1 MVEVNDV
8 EMKETD
14 GKEPTVTTAALSK
27 EEKKDADLLTFDDIK
42 EQVRTIEKAV
52 TSKEPRYILRVLRAL
67 ASTRKRLNEDVL
79 RRLINFYYTSNASE
93 REILLSYLHSAQPM
107 DVDVSST
114 TTIATTTSGTLTS
127 TAGGAVPSS
136 RPQTSRTRAGS
147 LPEVDLYIH
156 LIVLLFLIDRNP
168 SKSALECSKR
178 LVEKTAVLNR
188 RTIDLLAAK
197 CYFYYARVFELNN
210 KLEEIRPFLH
220 SRLRTATLRND
231 FEGTAVLINLLLRNY
246 LHYNLYSQA
255 QKLVLK
261 SVFPD
266 HASNNEWARYL
277 YYLGRI
283 RAMQLEYTKAHQ
295 HLLTAIRKAPQQ
307 TAVGFRQ
314 NAQKFLVTV
323 ELLLGDIPDKAT
335 FKNPQ
340 LKRSLDPYYQL
351 TLAVRAG
358 NLARFKEVLDTFGDR
373 FQQEKTWSLIIRLRH
388 NVIKTG
394 IKMISLSYAKISFV
408 DIAQKLQLDSPEDA
422 EYIISKAIRD
432 GVIEASIN
440 HEKGYMQSREI
451 VDVYTTRE
459 PMNAFHQRIE
469 FCLKVHN
476 EAVKA
481 MRYPPKK
488 YNEELETA
496 QERRER
502 EQEELEYAK
511 EMADDD
517 DDF

>member
-1 MVEVNDV
+1 MVELSDI
-8 EMKETD
+8 EMKEADPSSGLQTA
-14 GKEPTVTTAALSK
+14 GTTTTTSK
-27 EEKKDADLLTFDDIK
+27 DDKKDADTLTLDDIK

-52 TSKEPRYILRVLRAL
+52 NSKEPRFILRVLRGL
-67 ASTRKRLNEDVL
+67 ASTRKRLNEDVI
-79 RRLINFYYTSNASE
+79 RRLILFYYGSNSSE
-93 REILLSYLHSAQPM
+93 REILLGFAQSVSQPM
-107 DVDVSST
+107 DVDMEKTVSSPAP
-114 TTIATTTSGTLTS
+114 ATNEKQS
-127 TAGGAVPSS
+127 VS
-136 RPQTSRTRAGS
+136 RPQTSRARAAS

-156 LIVLLFLIDRNP
+156 LIVLLFLIDRN
-168 SKSALECSKR
+168 SLKSALDCAKR
-178 LVEKTAVLNR
+178 LVDKTSVLNR
-188 RTIDLLAAK
+188 RTLDLLSAK
-197 CYFYYARVFELNN
+197 CYFYYARIFELNN
-210 KLEEIRPFLH
+210 MLDSIRPFLH

-295 HLLTAIRKAPQQ
+295 HLLTATRKAPQQ
-307 TAVGFRQ
+307 TAIGFRQ
-314 NAQKFLVTV
+314 NAHKFLITV

-358 NLARFKEVLDTFGDR
+358 DLSRFKEVLDTFSER

-388 NVIKTG
+388 NVIKAG
-394 IKMISLSYAKISFV
+394 IKMISLSYARISFSDV
-408 DIAQKLQLDSPEDA
+408 AQKLQLDSPEDA
-422 EYIISKAIRD
+422 EYIVAKAIRD
-432 GVIEASIN
+432 GVIEASID
-440 HEKGYMQSREI
+440 HEQGYVQSREI
-451 VDVYTTRE
+451 TDVYTTRE

-476 EAVKA
+476 ESVKA

-488 YNEELETA
+488 YNEDLETA

-511 EMADDD
+511 EMADDE

>member
-1 MVEVNDV
+1 MVELHEI
-8 EMKETD
+8 EMKEVDAPSGSNTANT
-14 GKEPTVTTAALSK
+14 PTASK
-27 EEKKDADLLTFDDIK
+27 DEKKDSNTLTLDDIK

-52 TSKEPRYILRVLRAL
+52 NSKEPRFILRVLRAL
-67 ASTRKRLNEDVL
+67 ATTRKRLNEDVV
-79 RRLINFYYTSNASE
+79 RRLVCFYYGSNTSE
-93 REILLSYLHSAQPM
+93 REILLGFIQPVSQSM
-107 DVDVSST
+107 DVDTGKTNTPVT
-114 TTIATTTSGTLTS
+114 TNEKQLI
-127 TAGGAVPSS
+127 S
-136 RPQTSRTRAGS
+136 RPQTSRARAVA

-156 LIVLLFLIDRNP
+156 LIVLLHLIDRN
-168 SKSALECSKR
+168 SLKSALDCAKR
-178 LVEKTAVLNR
+178 LVDKTSVLNR
-188 RTIDLLAAK
+188 RTLDLLAAK
-197 CYFYYARVFELNN
+197 CYFYYARIFELNN
-210 KLEEIRPFLH
+210 MLDTIRPFLH

-295 HLLTAIRKAPQQ
+295 NLLTAIRKAPQQ

-314 NAQKFLVTV
+314 NAHKFLITV

-358 NLARFKEVLDTFGDR
+358 DLSRFKEVLDAFSDR

-388 NVIKTG
+388 NVIKAG
-394 IKMISLSYAKISFV
+394 IKMISLSYTKISFSDV
-408 DIAQKLQLDSPEDA
+408 AQKLQLDSPEDA
-422 EYIISKAIRD
+422 EYIVAKAIRD

-440 HEKGYMQSREI
+440 HEQGYVQSRDI

-476 EAVKA
+476 ESVKA

-488 YNEELETA
+488 YQEELETA

-511 EMADDD
+511 EMADDE

>member
-1 MVEVNDV
+1 MVELSDI
-8 EMKETD
+8 EMKEV
-14 GKEPTVTTAALSK
+14 EPSTPASSAPVTK
-27 EEKKDADLLTFDDIK
+27 DEKKDADTLTLDDIK

-52 TSKEPRYILRVLRAL
+52 NAKEPRFIHRVLRGL
-67 ASTRKRLNEDVL
+67 ASTRKRLNEDVI
-79 RRLINFYYTSNASE
+79 RRLILFYYGSLLNE
-93 REILLSYLHSAQPM
+93 REVLLGFVQSAPQTM
-107 DVDVSST
+107 DIDMEKGTNSPAPVISEKST
-114 TTIATTTSGTLTS
+114 
-127 TAGGAVPSS
+127 SS
-136 RPQTSRTRAGS
+136 RPPTSRARAVA

-156 LIVLLFLIDRNP
+156 LLVLLHLIDRN
-168 SKSALECSKR
+168 SLKSALDCAKR
-178 LVEKTAVLNR
+178 LVDKTSVLNR
-188 RTIDLLAAK
+188 RTLDLISAK
-197 CYFYYARVFELNN
+197 CYFYYARIFELNN
-210 KLEEIRPFLH
+210 MLDSIRPFLH

-283 RAMQLEYTKAHQ
+283 RAIQLEYTKAHQ

-307 TAVGFRQ
+307 TAIGFRQ
-314 NAQKFLVTV
+314 NAYKFLITV

-340 LKRSLDPYYQL
+340 LKQSLNPYYQL

-358 NLARFKEVLDTFGDR
+358 DLGRFKEVLETYNDR

-394 IKMISLSYAKISFV
+394 IKMISLSYAKISFSDV
-408 DIAQKLQLDSPEDA
+408 AKKLQLDSPEDA
-422 EYIISKAIRD
+422 EYIVAKAIRD

-440 HEKGYMQSREI
+440 HEQGYVQSRELI
-451 VDVYTTRE
+451 DVYTTRE

-476 EAVKA
+476 EGVKA

-488 YNEELETA
+488 YNEDLETA

-511 EMADDD
+511 EMADDE

>member
-1 MVEVNDV
+1 MVDVNDI
-8 EMKETD
+8 EMKEVA
-14 GKEPTVTTAALSK
+14 PATTTTTTTT
-27 EEKKDADLLTFDDIK
+27 KDMETLTIDDIK
-42 EQVRTIEKAV
+42 EQIRTIEKAV
-52 TSKEPRYILRVLRAL
+52 NSKESRLILRVLRAL
-67 ASTRKRLNEDVL
+67 ASTRKRLTENVL
-79 RRLINFYYTSNASE
+79 RRLILFYYVSNPTE
-93 REILLSYLHSAQPM
+93 RETLLGYIQSVSQPM
-107 DVDVSST
+107 DVDMEKPNTPLST
-114 TTIATTTSGTLTS
+114 NDNNKPVT
-127 TAGGAVPSS
+127 S
-136 RPQTSRTRAGS
+136 RPQTSRARTVAV
-147 LPEVDLYIH
+147 PEVDLYIH
-156 LIVLLFLIDRNP
+156 LIILLHLIDRNAL
-168 SKSALECSKR
+168 KSALDCAKR
-178 LVEKTAVLNR
+178 LVDKTTVLNR
-188 RTIDLLAAK
+188 RTLDLISAR
-197 CYFYYARVFELNN
+197 CYFYYARIFELNN
-210 KLEEIRPFLH
+210 MFDTIRPFLH

-261 SVFPD
+261 SVFPE

-295 HLLTAIRKAPQQ
+295 DLLTAIRKAPQQ

-314 NAQKFLVTV
+314 NAYKFLITV

-335 FKNPQ
+335 FHNPQ

-351 TLAVRAG
+351 TLAVKTG
-358 NLARFKEVLDTFGDR
+358 NLGRFKEVVETFSER

-394 IKMISLSYAKISFV
+394 IKMISLSYAKISFSDV
-408 DIAQKLQLDSPEDA
+408 AQKLQLDSPEDA
-422 EYIISKAIRD
+422 EYIVAKAIRD
-432 GVIEASIN
+432 GVIEATIN
-440 HEKGYMQSREI
+440 HEQSYVQSREV

-488 YNEELETA
+488 YIEDLETA

-511 EMADDD
+511 EMADDE

>member
-1 MVEVNDV
+1 MVESNDV
-8 EMKETD
+8 EMKET
-14 GKEPTVTTAALSK
+14 EPSVTSNTTATS
-27 EEKKDADLLTFDDIK
+27 KDANTLTLDDIK

-52 TSKEPRYILRVLRAL
+52 NSKEPRFILRVLRAL
-67 ASTRKRLNEDVL
+67 ASTRKRLTEDII
-79 RRLINFYYTSNASE
+79 RRLIIFYYGANSSE
-93 REILLSYLHSAQPM
+93 REILLGYAQSVSQPM
-107 DVDVSST
+107 DVDMEKPST
-114 TTIATTTSGTLTS
+114 PAP
-127 TAGGAVPSS
+127 AGDKQLVPRS
-136 RPQTSRTRAGS
+136 QTSRARAVA

-156 LIVLLFLIDRNP
+156 LIVLLYLIDRN
-168 SKSALECSKR
+168 SLKSALDCAKR
-178 LVEKTAVLNR
+178 LVDKTTVLNR
-188 RTIDLLAAK
+188 RTLDLLAAK
-197 CYFYYARVFELNN
+197 CYFYYARIFELNN
-210 KLEEIRPFLH
+210 MLDTIRPFLH

-295 HLLTAIRKAPQQ
+295 HLLTATRKAPQQ
-307 TAVGFRQ
+307 TAIGFRQ
-314 NAQKFLVTV
+314 NAHKFLITV
-323 ELLLGDIPDKAT
+323 ELLLGDIPDKAV
-335 FKNPQ
+335 FNNPQ

-358 NLARFKEVLDTFGDR
+358 NLSRFKEVLETYADR

-394 IKMISLSYAKISFV
+394 IKMISLSYAKISFSDV
-408 DIAQKLQLDSPEDA
+408 AQKLQLDSSEDA
-422 EYIISKAIRD
+422 EYIVAKAIRD

-440 HEKGYMQSREI
+440 HEQGYVQSREI
-451 VDVYTTRE
+451 IDVYTTRE

-476 EAVKA
+476 ESVKA

-511 EMADDD
+511 EMADDE

>member
-1 MVEVNDV
+1 MVELNDV
-8 EMKETD
+8 EMKEVDST
-14 GKEPTVTTAALSK
+14 PSSNTTATSK
-27 EEKKDADLLTFDDIK
+27 DEKKDADTLTLDDIK

-52 TSKEPRYILRVLRAL
+52 NSKEPRYILRVLRAL
-67 ASTRKRLNEDVL
+67 ASTRKRLNEDVI
-79 RRLINFYYTSNASE
+79 RRLICFYYGSNSTE
-93 REILLSYLHSAQPM
+93 REILLNFIQTISQPM
-107 DVDVSST
+107 DVDT
-114 TTIATTTSGTLTS
+114 GKINTINEKQLI
-127 TAGGAVPSS
+127 S
-136 RPQTSRTRAGS
+136 RPQTSRARAVA

-156 LIVLLFLIDRNP
+156 LIVLLHLIDRN
-168 SKSALECSKR
+168 SLKSALDCAKR
-178 LVEKTAVLNR
+178 LVDKTSVLNR
-188 RTIDLLAAK
+188 RTLDLLSAK
-197 CYFYYARVFELNN
+197 CYFYYARIFELNN
-210 KLEEIRPFLH
+210 MLDTIRPFLH

-277 YYLGRI
+277 YYIGRI

-307 TAVGFRQ
+307 TAIGFRQ
-314 NAQKFLVTV
+314 DAYKFLITV
-323 ELLLGDIPDKAT
+323 ELLLGDIPDKAI

-358 NLARFKEVLDTFGDR
+358 DLSRFKEVLDTYSNR

-394 IKMISLSYAKISFV
+394 IKMISLSYAKISFS

-422 EYIISKAIRD
+422 EYIVAKAIRD

-440 HEKGYMQSREI
+440 HEQGYVQSREI

-459 PMNAFHQRIE
+459 PMNAFHQRIQ

-488 YNEELETA
+488 YHEELETA

-511 EMADDD
+511 EMSDDE